1 MPEEIKELLSVYK
14 LRKGI
19 NLFERLLSLRIKLII
34 MSKSKVLKTFINS
47 FNLIGITQSFVNPT
61 TNKVVKNVIKIVL
74 KLK

>member
-47 FNLIGITQSFVNPT
+47 LNLIGIT
-61 TNKVVKNVIKIVL
+61 
-74 KLK
+74 